1 MFPAYQT
8 RMPGKMDPYSQE
20 NAHEAPTDWADHARH
35 PRWLSG
41 VFGNSASPLDLDPLP
56 DYLVDPQLQAD
67 QAQAQARLQ
76 QRPEEDEQ
84 EARQPQPQDGQYVR
98 YPSYPARGLPYP
110 SQYPMPPSPVSVG
123 ARAGRQTPSHVQQT
137 RRGPAVPDHL
147 YAGPA
152 GVRYAGGVLAQMM
165 PSPISFTAPDW
176 PLAPS
181 PTSVPGLAFHDL
193 DAGYLG
199 SPEAAYSP
207 WLLGSDDD
215 PAWPPGRRES
225 SLAEPPPLR

>member
-1 MFPAYQT
+1 
-8 RMPGKMDPYSQE
+8 MDPYRKE
-20 NAHEAPTDWADHARH
+20 NAHEAPTEWTDHAQH

-67 QAQAQARLQ
+67 QPQPQAQARLQ

-84 EARQPQPQDGQYVR
+84 AQQQQPQPQDGQYVR
-98 YPSYPARGLPYP
+98 YPSYPANGLPYP
-110 SQYPMPPSPVSVG
+110 SQYPMPTSPVSVG
-123 ARAGRQTPSHVQQT
+123 GRAGRQTPNHLQPT
-137 RRGPAVPDHL
+137 RRGPVIPDHL

-152 GVRYAGGVLAQMM
+152 AGVRYAGGMLAQMM
-165 PSPISFTAPDW
+165 PSPTSFTAPDW

-199 SPEAAYSP
+199 SPEAACSP
-207 WLLGSDDD
+207 WPLAAADDD

-225 SLAEPPPLR
+225 SLAEPPPPR